1 MIPLAGPPGS
11 IALMNA
17 PDAVPGYEALLPA
30 DTTFRNEVAARVA
43 PTIMAY
49 RPGRAAKKINFP
61 ILFCVS
67 NTDTVTPPT
76 QTLRYARTAPR
87 GEIKRYDAGHFD
99 FYLGEAFEALV
110 HDQVEFLTRHLHPA
124 QLRAAHAAAHHS
136 ITTRREPHERHHAH
150 HQPDTARRRQTMKA
164 FVVSRYGKANS
175 VEAVELPEPELGD
188 SDVLI
193 QIHAASVNPL
203 DLKIRNGELKPL
215 LPYKLPLVLGNDLAG
230 VVVKAGR
237 NVQRFKPGDEVYAK
251 PDKDR
256 IGAFA
261 EFIAISENDVAKKPH
276 RLDMEQAAS
285 IPLVGLTAW
294 QALVEKAK
302 LRPGQKVLIHAGS
315 GGLGTI
321 AIQLAKHLGATV
333 ATTTS
338 TANVEWVKRLGADVV
353 IDYRSNDFE
362 TVLHDY
368 DVVID
373 TQGGQTLEKSL
384 RVLKP
389 GGKVISVAGPPE
401 PDFAKEF
408 GANWFLIQAMRALSF
423 QIRRKAKRRGV
434 TYSFLFMRASG
445 DQLRELGSLID
456 SGVIRPVVDRIF
468 PFQSTTDALAYVEKG
483 RAKGKVVIKIR

>member
-1 MIPLAGPPGS
+1 
-11 IALMNA
+11 
-17 PDAVPGYEALLPA
+17 
-30 DTTFRNEVAARVA
+30 
-43 PTIMAY
+43 
-49 RPGRAAKKINFP
+49 
-61 ILFCVS
+61 
-67 NTDTVTPPT
+67 
-76 QTLRYARTAPR
+76 
-87 GEIKRYDAGHFD
+87 
-99 FYLGEAFEALV
+99 
-110 HDQVEFLTRHLHPA
+110 
-124 QLRAAHAAAHHS
+124 
-136 ITTRREPHERHHAH
+136 
-150 HQPDTARRRQTMKA
+150 MKA

-175 VEAVELPEPELGD
+175 VEAVELPEPELRDG
-188 SDVLI
+188 DVLV
-193 QIHAASVNPL
+193 QIHAASINPL

-230 VVVKAGR
+230 VVIKAGA
-237 NVQRFKPGDEVYAK
+237 NVDRFKPGDEVYAN

-261 EFIAISENDVAKKPH
+261 ELIAISENDVAKKPH

-302 LRPGQKVLIHAGS
+302 LRAGQRVLIHAGS
-315 GGLGTI
+315 GGLGTF

-338 TANVEWVKRLGADVV
+338 TVNVEWVKRLGADVV

-373 TQGGQTLEKSL
+373 TQGGPTLEKSL
-384 RVLKP
+384 GVLKP
-389 GGKVISVAGPPE
+389 GGKVISVAGPPD

-408 GANWFLIQAMRALSF
+408 GANWFLIQAMRVLSF
-423 QIRRKAKRRGV
+423 KIRRKAKRRGV
-434 TYSFLFMRASG
+434 TYSFLFMKANG

-456 SGVIRPVVDRIF
+456 SGVIRPVVDRVF
-468 PFQSTTDALAYVEKG
+468 PFQSTKEALAYVEKG
-483 RAKGKVVIKIR
+483 RAKGKVVVKIR